1 MQKKLFSTIALVV
14 VASLLLGILA
24 PIAAAAPPAQA
35 KGQDYVV
42 VKDDWLSKLA
52 DKYLGN
58 QLSYPAIM
66 ALTNAKADKDD
77 SYARIDNP
85 NRIEVGWKLYI
96 PSGEEA
102 KAFMTAY
109 NPAPAAAGPAPAGK
123 ITLTYLVS
131 QGWLF
136 DSEQELGKKFE
147 EQTGI
152 KIDYQVVPADQ
163 YFNVLR
169 TKLNSGEGP
178 DIFGGQSGKTD
189 LKVQYDVEKNAVDL
203 SDQPWVK
210 LEDPLVLDQST
221 LNGKVYGLTVW
232 DVLGTTWVV
241 NYNKD
246 IFAKLGLSEPKT
258 YAEFKAACLKIKDA
272 GITPI
277 YEPVADG
284 WHHVLWF
291 PELGPRYEQVTPGL
305 ADKLNA
311 NKAKFADDP
320 TMLTALTQLKDLY
333 DSGCFGSNASSD
345 LYADAT
351 KQISSGKAAM
361 IVANVVFAQQV
372 KNDYPDFNTDNI
384 GVFVMPLADN
394 QVLNINPAGPT
405 KFIYKGSK
413 YVPQAAQ
420 YFNFLTQPENLQYL
434 IDHTP
439 SIQTLPF
446 TGVKGKLLPS
456 QQAFLD
462 AHTKRG
468 TVYQTAVNYVNP
480 QWMDIGKDLTAMFTN
495 AMKPEDVLASIDK
508 RRAEMATTAKDPAWS
523 K

>member
-1 MQKKLFSTIALVV
+1 MIKKLFNLLLVV
-14 VASLLLGILA
+14 TMLA
-24 PIAAAAPPAQA
+24 IVVPNVAAAPPAQA

-66 ALTNAKADKDD
+66 ALTTAKADKDP

-109 NPAPAAAGPAPAGK
+109 NPPAAAGAAPAAAGK
-123 ITLTYLVS
+123 VTLTYLVS

-136 DSEQELGKKFE
+136 DSEQALGKKFE

-152 KIDYQVVPADQ
+152 KIDYQVVPAAQ

-169 TKLNSGEGP
+169 TKLNCGEGP

-210 LEDPLVLDQST
+210 QEDPLVLDQST
-221 LNGKVYGLTVW
+221 LNGKVYGLTIW
-232 DVLGTTWVV
+232 DVMGTTWVI
-241 NYNKD
+241 NYNKE

-258 YAEFKAACLKIKDA
+258 YAELKAACLKIKDA

-277 YEPVADG
+277 YEPISDG

-305 ADKLNA
+305 ADQLNA
-311 NKAKFADDP
+311 NKAKFADNP
-320 TMLTALTQLKDLY
+320 TMLTALTELKELY
-333 DSGCFGSNASSD
+333 DMGCMGKNALSD
-345 LYADAT
+345 AYADA
-351 KQISSGKAAM
+351 S
-361 IVANVVFAQQV
+361 
-372 KNDYPDFNTDNI
+372 
-384 GVFVMPLADN
+384 
-394 QVLNINPAGPT
+394 
-405 KFIYKGSK
+405 
-413 YVPQAAQ
+413 
-420 YFNFLTQPENLQYL
+420 
-434 IDHTP
+434 
-439 SIQTLPF
+439 
-446 TGVKGKLLPS
+446 
-456 QQAFLD
+456 
-462 AHTKRG
+462 
-468 TVYQTAVNYVNP
+468 
-480 QWMDIGKDLTAMFTN
+480 
-495 AMKPEDVLASIDK
+495 
-508 RRAEMATTAKDPAWS
+508 
-523 K
+523 